1 MLNFRPLA
9 KDTTLCS
16 DTETTT
22 LPLPKASSTLGKD
35 CSCSSTVSAE
45 VTQPVQARQSLRLTV
60 AVALSVALIRLG
72 CSNGFTQ
79 DCDGVRKSSRSVNF
93 TAPENAIDT

>member
-1 MLNFRPLA
+1 M
-9 KDTTLCS
+9 C
-16 DTETTT
+16 
-22 LPLPKASSTLGKD
+22 
-35 CSCSSTVSAE
+35 
-45 VTQPVQARQSLRLTV
+45 RQSLRLTV

-93 TAPENAIDT
+93 TAPENAIDTYGKWTFEDSLRADGGV